1 MITDKR
7 IANEIQHGKFIAMEG
22 EEVWN
27 WSSPAGKIR
36 WERRCKMFKDFL
48 KDANKMV
55 LEIGCGSGLF
65 TQELAVMNHTITAID
80 VSPELLELAKK
91 RVRKKNVFFKI
102 ENAYATS
109 FKKNSFDFIVGSSV
123 LHHLDI
129 ESALKEFYR
138 ILKPGGG
145 LMFTEPNMMNPQV
158 AMERNIPFMRK
169 LMANS
174 PDETAFFR
182 WSIKKILVKHGF
194 SEVSA
199 VPFDFLH
206 PAVPKILI
214 PVLKPIFNGIEHIP
228 LVREIA
234 GSLII
239 KAYKR

>member
-7 IANEIQHGKFIAMEG
+7 IANEIQHGKFIAIEG
-22 EEVWN
+22 EQVWN

-36 WERRCKMFKDFL
+36 WERRCNMFKDFL

-65 TQELAVMNHTITAID
+65 TQELAGTNHTITAID
-80 VSPELLELAKK
+80 VSPELLELAKN
-91 RVRKKNVFFKI
+91 RVKKKNVVFKI
-102 ENAYATS
+102 ENAYATT
-109 FKKNSFDFIVGSSV
+109 FKDNSFDYIVGSSV

-182 WSIKKILVKHGF
+182 WPIKKILVKHGF
-194 SEVSA
+194 SNVSA
-199 VPFDFLH
+199 IPFDFLH
-206 PAVPKILI
+206 PAVPKFLI
-214 PVLKPIFNGIEHIP
+214 PVLNPIFNGIEYIP
-228 LVREIA
+228 LLREIA